1 MIKSNII
8 PRLTI
13 GLPVY
18 NGEKHIQK
26 KLNNILLQSFQDFE
40 IIIYD
45 SSNDTTPKIC
55 KNYQKQDSRIQY
67 IHENKRSGWIQAFL
81 NLMKEA
87 KYEYFIIAS
96 VDDLWSTN
104 FLEDCVKELDD
115 HPSAVSSLGTIAIIE
130 NQNIKKHETHNIWKK
145 ISEIFKQRLFRNSF
159 QPSFES
165 KGPFKEKARKILR
178 NTWYRHINGV
188 IRSSAL
194 PASVIKKEMIL
205 WDWAFILN
213 LAKLGDLHFAKNSQY
228 YVTMGDTTSRQGIFM
243 LFKSQNAQ
251 LNEYFSPAST
261 FTFWCIQ
268 KIGLTFFLTNIDYFI
283 WLNFIHNVGILSGL
297 YQKVYLFCANILKKV
312 F

>member
-104 FLEDCVKELDD
+104 FLED
-115 HPSAVSSLGTIAIIE
+115 
-130 NQNIKKHETHNIWKK
+130 
-145 ISEIFKQRLFRNSF
+145 FKQ
-159 QPSFES
+159 
-165 KGPFKEKARKILR
+165 
-178 NTWYRHINGV
+178 
-188 IRSSAL
+188 
-194 PASVIKKEMIL
+194 
-205 WDWAFILN
+205 
-213 LAKLGDLHFAKNSQY
+213 
-228 YVTMGDTTSRQGIFM
+228 
-243 LFKSQNAQ
+243 
-251 LNEYFSPAST
+251 
-261 FTFWCIQ
+261 
-268 KIGLTFFLTNIDYFI
+268 
-283 WLNFIHNVGILSGL
+283 
-297 YQKVYLFCANILKKV
+297 
-312 F
+312 